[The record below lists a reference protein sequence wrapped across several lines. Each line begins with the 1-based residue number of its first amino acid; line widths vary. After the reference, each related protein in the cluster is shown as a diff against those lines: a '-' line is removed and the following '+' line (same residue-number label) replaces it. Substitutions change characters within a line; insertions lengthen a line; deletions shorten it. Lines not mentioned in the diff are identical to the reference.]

1 MHTKNIPLIPDEKNE
16 RLMMSGKIP
25 DDWKTPEEIKEEA
38 WIQLRIK
45 TAQDK
50 IAQDPTLETPQYH
63 IRSALKDLNVLRRQ
77 QCLRLAQHNNLKL
90 MAATAEGQNKEWIN
104 RLYAIRDLLDTYS
117 NNPEKI
123 ISSVSHT
130 QPQTERSRL

>member
-1 MHTKNIPLIPDEKNE
+1 MQTKNIPLTPDETNE
-16 RLMMSGKIP
+16 RILLSGKMP

-45 TAQDK
+45 TAQEK

-63 IRSALKDLNVLRRQ
+63 IRSALKDLNILRQ
-77 QCLRLAQHNNLKL
+77 QQCTRLTHHNNLKL
-90 MAATAEGQNKEWIN
+90 MAAMADGQNKEWIN

-123 ISSVSHT
+123 ISSVSHF
-130 QPQTERSRL
+130 QPQTERSRP

>member
-38 WIQLRIK
+38 WIQIR
-45 TAQDK
+45 
-50 IAQDPTLETPQYH
+50 LETPQYH

-90 MAATAEGQNKEWIN
+90 MSATAEGKNKEWIN

-123 ISSVSHT
+123 ISSVSHA
-130 QPQTERSRL
+130 QPQTERSRS